1 MVQSSVKIGRT
12 KSAMDI
18 DPSTHHAVAQSLALN
33 PPIYR
38 QTHTTYSVPVV
49 DEREPT
55 PFPYTSS
62 SDCVD
67 NLPSPYSRPLSPV
80 SLPDEDYMATSQSSH
95 SSIMTLEDMD
105 SEELAGTRES
115 TPVAD
120 VSQIQ
125 GIHRMESIVALGPV
139 GSTAPVVPAGPSHSQ
154 EPKPGWEAVLQH
166 HLTMVQ
172 EMQARQFDAL
182 AELTRSIQGGMVS
195 MAAELR
201 AFREEVQK
209 VGDARARAHTSKRV
223 VVQRVR
229 VPRYPS

>member
-1 MVQSSVKIGRT
+1 M
-12 KSAMDI
+12 
-18 DPSTHHAVAQSLALN
+18 
-33 PPIYR
+33 
-38 QTHTTYSVPVV
+38 PVV

-67 NLPSPYSRPLSPV
+67 NLPSPYNRPLSPV

-139 GSTAPVVPAGPSHSQ
+139 GSTGKSKMNLRWRLPAPTLGSIVLTTHSVSTSCPCRPFPFPGAQAGMGSCPSAPPHD
-154 EPKPGWEAVLQH
+154 GA
-166 HLTMVQ
+166 
-172 EMQARQFDAL
+172 
-182 AELTRSIQGGMVS
+182 
-195 MAAELR
+195 
-201 AFREEVQK
+201 
-209 VGDARARAHTSKRV
+209 GDAGS
-223 VVQRVR
+223 
-229 VPRYPS
+229 SI